1 MTKIGDKVVFTIRV
15 YNEGSIK
22 GYASEVK
29 DYLPPYLTFVK
40 DSEINEKYE
49 WKLSSDARIVT
60 TTYLADKELKQTQK
74 RYFQI
79 LYNMLLGKDQG
90 PKLGL
95 FLMAIDKQKIKN
107 LL

>member
-1 MTKIGDKVVFTIRV
+1 MTNIWLCLSTIPKFANKTALYSV
-15 YNEGSIK
+15 
-22 GYASEVK
+22 VK
-29 DYLPPYLTFVK
+29 DGV
-40 DSEINEKYE
+40 
-49 WKLSSDARIVT
+49 
-60 TTYLADKELKQTQK
+60 LADKELKQTQK

-95 FLMAIDKQKIKN
+95 FLMAIDKEKITS